1 MAQLIVTLK
10 GREIR
15 RVPITKTQTKIGR
28 DPSNDV
34 VIDNVGVS
42 RQHAVVLAVGDR
54 FVVLDTGSANGLFVN
69 SVRTEEHDL
78 QEFDE
83 INVGK
88 FTVVFTW
95 EGGVPMDEL
104 EHVRY
109 QAPRSATTS
118 EATYALT
125 SEEVQQ
131 VMARAR
137 SGAAPAPAPP
147 PVDAAPGRFT
157 RRDAS
162 QVAQGRL
169 LLALTALVLVL
180 TGVLVFLALR

>member
-28 DPSNDV
+28 DPTNDV
-34 VIDNVGVS
+34 IIDNVGIS

-69 SVRTEEHDL
+69 SLRTEEHDL

-88 FTVVFTW
+88 FMVVFSW
-95 EGGVPMDEL
+95 EGGVPPDQL

-109 QAPRSATTS
+109 QAPRGATTS

-125 SEEVQQ
+125 SEEVKQ

-137 SGAAPAPAPP
+137 STAPP
-147 PVDAAPGRFT
+147 PPPPPDGAPGRFA
-157 RRDAS
+157 RQDAD
-162 QVAQGRL
+162 QVAQRRL
-169 LLALTALVLVL
+169 ILVL
-180 TGVLVFLALR
+180 TAAVLILAGVLVFLALR